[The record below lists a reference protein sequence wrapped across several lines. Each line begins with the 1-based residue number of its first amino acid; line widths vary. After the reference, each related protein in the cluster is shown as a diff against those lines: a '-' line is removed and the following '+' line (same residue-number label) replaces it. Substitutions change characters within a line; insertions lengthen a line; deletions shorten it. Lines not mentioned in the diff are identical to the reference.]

1 MKIRSLNKEEKN
13 SLLLILFLY
22 CNILTFPIVKIT
34 GTSLPFWIILCII
47 VSYSI
52 FINRCINKKLI
63 FIFITFSIIFLINLL
78 VVSYRTDVLSSYGKF
93 IRFGICALYLTSV
106 TTDYKSLYKYM
117 FVVSLASLLINNAYL
132 NYFQSNN
139 GYMDLGLNLTY
150 SFFGFV
156 IYYYN
161 NNKLKLISLFLIVI
175 TAFEILLFGNRSSF
189 IVCLLLI
196 LFFEFKRTKVKSFKD
211 ATNFSIKLT
220 IYFLLTY
227 FLLFRLASILGYIN
241 NQLSQMGYFSYS
253 LTKYV
258 LTLQEGSSGIL
269 EQSSGRDDLYPRA
282 ISMITD
288 SNFMPHGVGY
298 FPYATD
304 YSYPYPH
311 NLFIE
316 VTLDF
321 GIIGLF
327 LFILVWVYLIIKYF
341 KYKKYNPYFGD
352 LVGLL
357 FIYSF
362 TRLMFSGTYWQES
375 FYWAL
380 IGLIL
385 FHRNR
390 NIKNLEV
397 IS

>member
-258 LTLQEGSSGIL
+258 
-269 EQSSGRDDLYPRA
+269 
-282 ISMITD
+282 
-288 SNFMPHGVGY
+288 
-298 FPYATD
+298 
-304 YSYPYPH
+304 
-311 NLFIE
+311 
-316 VTLDF
+316 
-321 GIIGLF
+321 
-327 LFILVWVYLIIKYF
+327 
-341 KYKKYNPYFGD
+341 
-352 LVGLL
+352 
-357 FIYSF
+357 
-362 TRLMFSGTYWQES
+362 
-375 FYWAL
+375 
-380 IGLIL
+380 
-385 FHRNR
+385 
-390 NIKNLEV
+390 
-397 IS
+397 